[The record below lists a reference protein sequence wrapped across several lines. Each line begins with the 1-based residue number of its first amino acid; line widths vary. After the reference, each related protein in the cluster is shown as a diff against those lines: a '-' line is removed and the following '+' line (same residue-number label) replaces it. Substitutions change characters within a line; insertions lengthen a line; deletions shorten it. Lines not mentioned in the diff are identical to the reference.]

1 MSSHLQHL
9 YLYPPSLFTLLPYH
23 ISHHSSLP
31 MVPQYLYW
39 NLQCLISPTT
49 PLCLKTFCNY
59 LILMSLNI
67 FSISEFCQSTLVS
80 LSSSVFLPT
89 PPGHKDLSAKI
100 VNAESSLL
108 MSLKLLISQP
118 TLIFQE
124 VTSYLTYSLS
134 HHHHYYYQDA
144 LTKSKSKDAF
154 TIAILCI

>member
-1 MSSHLQHL
+1 MLSTILYAAPSL
-9 YLYPPSLFTLLPYH
+9 YLPLFISGHSPSTSPTKSA
-23 ISHHSSLP
+23 ISDSSL
-31 MVPQYLYW
+31 
-39 NLQCLISPTT
+39 IT

-67 FSISEFCQSTLVS
+67 LSISEFCQSTLVS

-124 VTSYLTYSLS
+124 VTSYLTYFLS